1 MPAWKEAERRV
12 AKFLGAFRTPL
23 SGSNSHL
30 TSGDIVHPTIY
41 AEVKY
46 RKRFAVLTQ
55 MGQVRKLAAKEG
67 KVPIMVLQQA
77 GHKRRYYVVAEQDLL
92 KLLEAV
98 NENQS

>member
-12 AKFLGAFRTPL
+12 AKFLGVFRTPL

-55 MGQVRKLAAKEG
+55 MDQVRVLAKREG
-67 KVPIMVLQQA
+67 KIPIMVLQEK
-77 GHKRRYYVVAEQDLL
+77 GRKRRYYVVAEQDLL
-92 KLLEAV
+92 KLLEEV
-98 NENQS
+98 NENSP